1 MNNYKHTRQLKSTH
15 HLRISLIWI
24 RDSRNN
30 VRSKVTFFKLI
41 DKNGTRAERMKK
53 TVMNLEK
60 LEKIKDKHIEKLKD
74 LYNLNS
80 EVMLI

>member
-1 MNNYKHTRQLKSTH
+1 
-15 HLRISLIWI
+15 
-24 RDSRNN
+24 
-30 VRSKVTFFKLI
+30 
-41 DKNGTRAERMKK
+41 MKK